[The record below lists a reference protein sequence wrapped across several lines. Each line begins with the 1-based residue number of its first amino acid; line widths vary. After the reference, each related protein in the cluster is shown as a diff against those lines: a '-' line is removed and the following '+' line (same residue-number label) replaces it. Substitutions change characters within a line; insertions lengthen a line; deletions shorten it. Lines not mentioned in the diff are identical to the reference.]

1 MLAHVCTCAF
11 GMSPTSVLPGNVG
24 ADESQ
29 CPLHMLFLPI
39 LLHYRGRPKVGEEE
53 GELPAGLV
61 AVLTTVHCVE
71 QCLCAVLCPQAAGS
85 QGGERRGDQMVA
97 RLVLNQREA

>member
-1 MLAHVCTCAF
+1 
-11 GMSPTSVLPGNVG
+11 MSPTSVLPGNVG

-53 GELPAGLV
+53 GEFPAGLV

-97 RLVLNQREA
+97 QLVLNQREA